1 MRNLI
6 NFGVTL
12 SVIALLFLAFNLVW
26 VLKLPNYRLD
36 LSEKKIHT
44 LSPSTDALLAALE
57 TPMDLYFFNGSHP
70 RKSDALNNHGE
81 YIALLLKAYESA
93 SKGNVTLHL
102 IDPAPFSEDEYKAE
116 LLGLDSQQGL
126 FGLIGTRANHE
137 PQKIERFDP
146 AQASF
151 LEYEISR
158 LIHNVAR
165 EEQPTIGLIYGL
177 AMDSNLNGRT
187 QEATPPWQLFKEI
200 RSQFN
205 LMTLGSDT
213 SRIPA
218 HIKTLMV
225 VQPSRLPEQALF
237 AIDQFVLAGGKLMMF
252 VDPLNDQ
259 DSTADTTGLQTLL
272 AAWGVQMPANKV
284 LADNLYA
291 TPVVVTSGQ
300 PPVRHPGALTL
311 PREAM
316 AQQDVSTWGVDSVTL
331 LNPGTL
337 VPLKKSRTTFTPLL
351 QSSGQ
356 ASTFDGVRFTQPDE
370 FASMIGEAVSRG
382 RPNVIAARIEGPAYS
397 AFPDASNGQKAT
409 LQKAT
414 NIHVVVVADID
425 MLSDRVWLAARN
437 ANGQKARRPGNAR
450 FVLNTLDNLAAPDPL
465 SAISPR
471 ASDRQQPGLLDRL
484 RHEAAKSYRKKA
496 ALMEQRLA
504 QTEKEWRLLN
514 TPPSMLETQAIS
526 SNTLLQALNKER
538 LRLRMELH
546 TLEKE
551 AYKSVRRLELAVVV
565 LTTITVPLIVSLLG
579 LGIFISRRRR
589 QHPPAAAFY

>member
-1 MRNLI
+1 
-6 NFGVTL
+6 
-12 SVIALLFLAFNLVW
+12 
-26 VLKLPNYRLD
+26 
-36 LSEKKIHT
+36 
-44 LSPSTDALLAALE
+44 
-57 TPMDLYFFNGSHP
+57 
-70 RKSDALNNHGE
+70 
-81 YIALLLKAYESA
+81 
-93 SKGNVTLHL
+93 
-102 IDPAPFSEDEYKAE
+102 
-116 LLGLDSQQGL
+116 
-126 FGLIGTRANHE
+126 
-137 PQKIERFDP
+137 
-146 AQASF
+146 
-151 LEYEISR
+151 
-158 LIHNVAR
+158 
-165 EEQPTIGLIYGL
+165 
-177 AMDSNLNGRT
+177 
-187 QEATPPWQLFKEI
+187 
-200 RSQFN
+200 
-205 LMTLGSDT
+205 
-213 SRIPA
+213 
-218 HIKTLMV
+218 
-225 VQPSRLPEQALF
+225 
-237 AIDQFVLAGGKLMMF
+237 MMF
-252 VDPLNDQ
+252 VDPLN

-291 TPVVVTSGQ
+291 TPVVVTSDQ

-356 ASTFDGVRFTQPDE
+356 SSTFDGVRFTQPDE

-414 NIHVVVVADID
+414 NIHVVVIADID

-437 ANGQKARRPGNAR
+437 ANGQKAQRPGNAR
-450 FVLNTLDNLAAPDPL
+450 FVLNTLDNLAAPDTL

-484 RHEAAKSYRKKA
+484 RHEAAQSYRKKA

-514 TPPSMLETQAIS
+514 TPSSMLETQAIS

-551 AYKSVRRLELAVVV
+551 TYKSVRRLELAVVV

-579 LGIFISRRRR
+579 LGIFISRLRR

>member
-1 MRNLI
+1 
-6 NFGVTL
+6 
-12 SVIALLFLAFNLVW
+12 
-26 VLKLPNYRLD
+26 
-36 LSEKKIHT
+36 
-44 LSPSTDALLAALE
+44 
-57 TPMDLYFFNGSHP
+57 MDG
-70 RKSDALNNHGE
+70 
-81 YIALLLKAYESA
+81 
-93 SKGNVTLHL
+93 
-102 IDPAPFSEDEYKAE
+102 
-116 LLGLDSQQGL
+116 
-126 FGLIGTRANHE
+126 
-137 PQKIERFDP
+137 
-146 AQASF
+146 
-151 LEYEISR
+151 
-158 LIHNVAR
+158 
-165 EEQPTIGLIYGL
+165 
-177 AMDSNLNGRT
+177 NLNGRT

-252 VDPLNDQ
+252 VDPLND
-259 DSTADTTGLQTLL
+259 STADTTGLQTLL

-291 TPVVVTSGQ
+291 TPVVVTSDQ

-356 ASTFDGVRFTQPDE
+356 SSTFDGVRFTQPDE

-414 NIHVVVVADID
+414 NIHVVVIADID

-437 ANGQKARRPGNAR
+437 ANGQKAQRPGNAR
-450 FVLNTLDNLAAPDPL
+450 FVLNTLDNLAAPDTL

-484 RHEAAKSYRKKA
+484 RHEAAQSYRKKA

-514 TPPSMLETQAIS
+514 TPSSMLETQAIS

-551 AYKSVRRLELAVVV
+551 TYKSVRRLELAVVV

-579 LGIFISRRRR
+579 LGIFISRLRR